1 MRRKWW
7 RPTSFFLLMAIPVV
21 MMLGLQL
28 AVSMGDP
35 RRFAMVLALLFAFF
49 GLALLHGV
57 LDLFDILRRRL
68 REDRDAYRD
77 TLGEPGFARGLG
89 ERVNARKRA

>member
-1 MRRKWW
+1 MRRKRW
-7 RPTSFFLLMAIPVV
+7 RPTSLFLLMAIPVV
-21 MMLGLQL
+21 MLLGLQL
-28 AVSMGDP
+28 VVALGEP
-35 RRFAMVLALLFAFF
+35 RRFALVLALLFAFF
-49 GLALLHGV
+49 GLTLLHGL

-77 TLGEPGFARGLG
+77 TLGDPGFARELG